1 MNIQSFLETYH
12 PNYSNS
18 NDVARYLDLDMY
30 LSGEID
36 MSKPIVKE
44 LVWQPY
50 FKVFNEYI
58 RLQDKLFKEAF
69 ENYIN
74 TRL

>member
-1 MNIQSFLETYH
+1 MNLQSFIETYH
-12 PNYSNS
+12 PYYSSSDN
-18 NDVARYLDLDMY
+18 VARYLDLGMY